1 MSAPGVTDSLTKAP
15 LVSVIMPAF
24 NAGDTIARAID
35 SVLAQTH
42 TCWELWVVDDASRDA
57 TADYV
62 AMRAQSDERINLLRL
77 SHNSG
82 SPAGPRNEAM
92 ACAKGRY
99 IAFLDADDA
108 WLPGKLDTQLAAMRQ
123 ADVAISCT
131 GAELVRESGEL
142 IDVRCPPVEAT
153 YQSLLAQNTLVC
165 SSVMLDTAKL
175 GRCVFPAMG
184 HEDYALWLALAR
196 GGHSV
201 LGIAENLARY
211 YVRAN
216 SLSANK
222 VKVLPYF
229 WRIYR
234 EREGF
239 SRWRA
244 AYLTARY
251 AWLARRRAIKHAR
264 A

>member
-1 MSAPGVTDSLTKAP
+1 
-15 LVSVIMPAF
+15 
-24 NAGDTIARAID
+24 
-35 SVLAQTH
+35 
-42 TCWELWVVDDASRDA
+42 
-57 TADYV
+57 
-62 AMRAQSDERINLLRL
+62 
-77 SHNSG
+77 
-82 SPAGPRNEAM
+82 
-92 ACAKGRY
+92 
-99 IAFLDADDA
+99 
-108 WLPGKLDTQLAAMRQ
+108 
-123 ADVAISCT
+123 
-131 GAELVRESGEL
+131 
-142 IDVRCPPVEAT
+142 
-153 YQSLLAQNTLVC
+153 
-165 SSVMLDTAKL
+165 MLDTAKL

>member
-1 MSAPGVTDSLTKAP
+1 MTGSSIKAP

-35 SVLAQTH
+35 SVLAQTY
-42 TCWELWVVDDASRDA
+42 TCWELWVVDDASDDA

-62 AMRAQSDERINLLRL
+62 AMKAQGDERINLLRL
-77 SHNSG
+77 PHNSG
-82 SPAGPRNEAM
+82 SPARPRNEAI
-92 ACAKGRY
+92 ACANGRY
-99 IAFLDADDA
+99 LAFLDADDA
-108 WLPGKLDTQLAAMRQ
+108 WMPRKLDTQLAAMRQ

-142 IDVRCPPVEAT
+142 MDIRCPPVQAT
-153 YQSLLAQNTLVC
+153 YQGLLAQNTLVC
-165 SSVMLDTAKL
+165 SSVMLDTARL
-175 GRCVFPAMG
+175 GEYSFPTVG

-196 GGHSV
+196 KGHTV
-201 LGIAENLARY
+201 LGIAENLTRY
-211 YVRAN
+211 YVRAH

-222 VKVLPYF
+222 FKVLPYF

-251 AWLARRRAIKHAR
+251 AWLARRRALKHAR